1 MLDHTSVKPNI
12 WVINEVFGA
21 ADEEF
26 AVSGARRLASTNFF
40 CKCSKQVVDR
50 SLTPSS

>member
-1 MLDHTSVKPNI
+1 MLDHTSITPNI

-26 AVSGARRLASTNFF
+26 AVSGNFF
-40 CKCSKQVVDR
+40 ANAASR
-50 SLTPSS
+50 LLTGR

>member
-21 ADEEF
+21 ADEKF
-26 AVSGARRLASTNFF
+26 AVPGARRLASTNFF
-40 CKCSKQVVDR
+40 ANAASR
-50 SLTPSS
+50 LLTGR